1 MICLRNVV
9 GYDILGGT
17 LNENS
22 VRIIMGAN
30 VIIASI
36 MMFLITI
43 WVLVLGLIEVALGPT
58 AVLMLLLLARI
69 DAAYHFGFRRGVLT
83 IFLQVI
89 DDVLF
94 GNITV

>member
-9 GYDILGGT
+9 GYDILRGT
-17 LNENS
+17 LYENS

-69 DAAYHFGFRRGVLT
+69 DAAYHFGLEVVF
-83 IFLQVI
+83 
-89 DDVLF
+89 
-94 GNITV
+94 

>member
-9 GYDILGGT
+9 GYDILGGP

-43 WVLVLGLIEVALGPT
+43 WVLVLGLMGVA
-58 AVLMLLLLARI
+58 
-69 DAAYHFGFRRGVLT
+69 
-83 IFLQVI
+83 
-89 DDVLF
+89 
-94 GNITV
+94 